1 VTVLLLAAK
10 ARSFLFVP
18 GHQPERYSKAL
29 GSGADMVILDLEDSV
44 GPADK
49 PPARESIAAAWSSHA
64 DQRDRLLVRLN
75 PDSTPFHKADLDL
88 LASLPG
94 LRGIMVPKAENS
106 QLFAGI
112 AAAFPSVYLLPMVES
127 AEGMARIDE
136 IARAPSVAR
145 IGVGHI
151 DLQADLGMSCN
162 EDEVE
167 LGPMR
172 FAIVMASRRA
182 NIAPP
187 IDGVTTAITDT
198 AAISR
203 DTLRSRRFGFSGKL
217 CIHPSQVSHVHAAF
231 APTPEEIV
239 WAKRIIDTL
248 TDARGGAFSVDGK
261 MVDAPMISLARQLL
275 RAAG

>member
-1 VTVLLLAAK
+1 
-10 ARSFLFVP
+10 
-18 GHQPERYSKAL
+18 
-29 GSGADMVILDLEDSV
+29 
-44 GPADK
+44 
-49 PPARESIAAAWSSHA
+49 
-64 DQRDRLLVRLN
+64 
-75 PDSTPFHKADLDL
+75 
-88 LASLPG
+88 
-94 LRGIMVPKAENS
+94 MVPKAENS

-112 AAAFPSVYLLPMVES
+112 AATFPSVYLLPMVES

-162 EDEVE
+162 KNETE

-172 FAIVMASRRA
+172 FAVVMASRRA
-182 NIAPP
+182 NIASP

-217 CIHPSQVSHVHAAF
+217 CIHPSIAGIAC
-231 APTPEEIV
+231 
-239 WAKRIIDTL
+239 
-248 TDARGGAFSVDGK
+248 ARS
-261 MVDAPMISLARQLL
+261 I
-275 RAAG
+275 RAYT

>member
-1 VTVLLLAAK
+1 MTVLLLAAK

-49 PPARESIAAAWSSHA
+49 PAARESIAAAWSSHA

-172 FAIVMASRRA
+172 FSIVMASRRA
-182 NIAPP
+182 NIAP
-187 IDGVTTAITDT
+187 
-198 AAISR
+198 
-203 DTLRSRRFGFSGKL
+203 RSMASL
-217 CIHPSQVSHVHAAF
+217 PPS
-231 APTPEEIV
+231 PTPQRSPATHFAAVASGSAANYASIHRRYRMCTQHSRLHLKKSSGRSEL
-239 WAKRIIDTL
+239 L
-248 TDARGGAFSVDGK
+248 T
-261 MVDAPMISLARQLL
+261 LL
-275 RAAG
+275 RTLAVEHLASTARWSMRP